1 MYRALVTRLAADDL
15 QRALDAAVA
24 GDLDNLVAIFDAE
37 VDWRGPDHGHWLWRR
52 APS

>member
-1 MYRALVTRLAADDL
+1 VPASASFDVENL

-24 GDLDNLVAIFDAE
+24 GDLDPLVGLFAPDLE
-37 VDWRGPDHGHWLWRR
+37 WRGPSYGHLWWRR